1 MTKKKYND
9 RLTDLIHTLIDSDIS
24 WQIEAACLDTGN
36 EKYFADPNKDREL
49 ITDAKKICKTCDV
62 RWRCLDFALNNNIK
76 HGVWGGFTPSERNSY
91 LKGKVR

>member
-1 MTKKKYND
+1 MTQKKYKD
-9 RLTDLIHTLIDSDIS
+9 QLTELVHKLSDSDIS

-36 EKYFADPNKDREL
+36 EKYFADPNKDHTL
-49 ITDAKKICKTCDV
+49 ITDAKKVCKTCDV